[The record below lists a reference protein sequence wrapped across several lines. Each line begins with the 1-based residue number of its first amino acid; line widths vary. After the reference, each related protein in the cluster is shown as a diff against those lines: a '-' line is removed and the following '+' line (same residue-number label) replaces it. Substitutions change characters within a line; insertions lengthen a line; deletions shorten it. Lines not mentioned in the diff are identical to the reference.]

1 MGIYQ
6 WIDNDYHPNMIFFF
20 VFTQVRLKQF
30 KKTNA
35 NYYQPGSYDFKQN
48 LCEILSYNSS
58 AYTFFKMF
66 VDNVQPGLAATYQNL
81 FHPCPVQVHEKKII
95 FSFRKFWLTDCLQD
109 VWTAD
114 LLQDDNEA
122 GSFSF
127 MIPPGQY
134 RTMIRIYSELN
145 QTFYELNTYYL
156 FK

>member
-1 MGIYQ
+1 
-6 WIDNDYHPNMIFFF
+6 
-20 VFTQVRLKQF
+20 
-30 KKTNA
+30 
-35 NYYQPGSYDFKQN
+35 
-48 LCEILSYNSS
+48 
-58 AYTFFKMF
+58 MF

-81 FHPCPVQVHEKKII
+81 FHPCPVQVHKKII
-95 FSFRKFWLTDCLQD
+95 FSFRKFLLTDCLQD